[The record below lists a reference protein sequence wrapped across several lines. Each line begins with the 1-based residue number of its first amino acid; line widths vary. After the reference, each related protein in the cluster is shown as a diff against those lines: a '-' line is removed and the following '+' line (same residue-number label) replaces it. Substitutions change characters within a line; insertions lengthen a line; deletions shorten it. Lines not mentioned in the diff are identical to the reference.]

1 MRNEILKK
9 SLKLTGVT
17 PIMFDPFYGQEE
29 IPPEKKFYFAKDDKT
44 LVLPNG
50 NILGFL
56 SSQKVHSC
64 LRLFAKSTEWQIR
77 TNEIAGCVSIT
88 PAEIPFRGE
97 DGKPLEFSEWNSG
110 QIWLDTRMVSPN
122 KQVKM
127 MVSRPV
133 LDLPWSLEFEL
144 SVFVTE
150 FITMDRMM
158 DWFRRGGFQVG
169 LCAHRPLFGR
179 FKVEEKNHRRNNLS

>member
-9 SLKLTGVT
+9 KLRLEGAT

-29 IPPEKKFYFAKDDKT
+29 IPPEKKFYFAKDGKT

-64 LRLFAKSTEWQIR
+64 LRLFSKSTEWQIR

-88 PAEIPFRGE
+88 PDEIPFKDDAGM
-97 DGKPLEFSEWNSG
+97 PLRFGGWSNG
-110 QIWLDTRMVSPN
+110 QIRLDTRMVSPN

-127 MVSRPV
+127 LVSRPV
-133 LDLPWSLEFEL
+133 LNIPWSLEFEI
-144 SVFVTE
+144 SVFVTD
-150 FITMDRMM
+150 FITMERMM
-158 DWFRRGGFQVG
+158 DWFKRGGFQVG

-179 FKVEEKNHRRNNLS
+179 FLVEELSE